1 MDGGAGPGT
10 LALARL
16 WAIAGAACLAGVAV
30 TVRLVVLGV
39 LGLGLGLGL
48 HLHSFGLVAWLV
60 AEFDEGHQH
69 GQAQAPDEDVEDPR
83 HVAQAEGLGGLVL

>member
-1 MDGGAGPGT
+1 MDAGAGPRTLG

-16 WAIAGAACLAGVAV
+16 EAMVGAVCLAGVAGAV
-30 TVRLVVLGV
+30 MGV
-39 LGLGLGLGL
+39 LGLGL
-48 HLHSFGLVAWLV
+48 HLHSLGLIARLV

-83 HVAQAEGLGGLVL
+83 HVAQAEGLGRLVL